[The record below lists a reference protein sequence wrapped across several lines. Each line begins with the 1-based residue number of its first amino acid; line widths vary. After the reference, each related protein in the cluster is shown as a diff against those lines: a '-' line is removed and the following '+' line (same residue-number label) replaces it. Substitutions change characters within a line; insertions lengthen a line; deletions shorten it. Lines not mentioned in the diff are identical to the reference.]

1 MKHNVKFFAVIIFA
15 VLFLSSQA
23 KSAEHILPQNISN
36 NWNELTGTLSFAFSK
51 RDMPVKPTVKNNAS
65 LKAQEERLRDS
76 LGASNFWGSSNFE
89 NELTKWTEEFETGAE
104 AESSRIADLKAERFN
119 LIKRRAN
126 ILEHESSWFGKK
138 KREEDAINARLDE
151 IGNELSAREAKLN
164 RINQAVLRQLKATL
178 NESDDKASSARYKSA
193 FAKLEKQ
200 IQDNISALE
209 LENERLRENSINK
222 LLDKAIELLTS
233 EEVKNFRHKNE
244 ALKQTLRNLQIEL
257 DTLQNQQLS
266 ARGNDL
272 DKITKRI
279 TEIETQIP
287 MTKQRMKDS
296 KAEMI
301 ETLEKTDLKLTS
313 SQWNHLF
320 TFVTGDDYLQNA
332 TIFENVKSVMEQL
345 ASLMR
350 ANQGNLEIENRY
362 LGIRIV
368 LYDLLIYMYNDFIT
382 KIDNKY
388 IPQLN
393 KLLTEAE
400 GTYKMSLEAAK
411 RYNSDRNKKAAERA
425 VQTTEKLLKAG
436 KLYVD
441 VLKRQRESAE
451 RTLSMLREDR
461 DFQELYYQVEQSA
474 SAMVI
479 LIETGLEHFE
489 SIQKLSI
496 PELEMLDDNAVAD
509 ELDTINEQ
517 LQAMTASD

>member
-1 MKHNVKFFAVIIFA
+1 
-15 VLFLSSQA
+15 
-23 KSAEHILPQNISN
+23 
-36 NWNELTGTLSFAFSK
+36 
-51 RDMPVKPTVKNNAS
+51 
-65 LKAQEERLRDS
+65 
-76 LGASNFWGSSNFE
+76 
-89 NELTKWTEEFETGAE
+89 
-104 AESSRIADLKAERFN
+104 
-119 LIKRRAN
+119 
-126 ILEHESSWFGKK
+126 
-138 KREEDAINARLDE
+138 
-151 IGNELSAREAKLN
+151 
-164 RINQAVLRQLKATL
+164 
-178 NESDDKASSARYKSA
+178 
-193 FAKLEKQ
+193 
-200 IQDNISALE
+200 
-209 LENERLRENSINK
+209 
-222 LLDKAIELLTS
+222 
-233 EEVKNFRHKNE
+233 
-244 ALKQTLRNLQIEL
+244 
-257 DTLQNQQLS
+257 
-266 ARGNDL
+266 
-272 DKITKRI
+272 
-279 TEIETQIP
+279 
-287 MTKQRMKDS
+287 
-296 KAEMI
+296 
-301 ETLEKTDLKLTS
+301 
-313 SQWNHLF
+313 
-320 TFVTGDDYLQNA
+320 
-332 TIFENVKSVMEQL
+332 MEQL

>member
-1 MKHNVKFFAVIIFA
+1 MKRNVKFFAVTVFA

-104 AESSRIADLKAERFN
+104 AESSRITALEKEREDLLK
-119 LIKRRAN
+119 KRAN
-126 ILEHESSWFGKK
+126 TSESSWFGTTRSKI
-138 KREEDAINARLDE
+138 DARLDE
-151 IGNELSAREAKLN
+151 IARELSTRKVKLN

-178 NESDDKASSARYKSA
+178 NESDDKASSTRYKSA
-193 FAKLEKQ
+193 FAKLDKQ

-244 ALKQTLRNLQIEL
+244 ALKQTLHNLQIEL

-272 DKITKRI
+272 DKITRRI
-279 TEIETQIP
+279 AEIETQIP

-496 PELEMLDDNAVAD
+496 PELEMLDDNTVAD